1 MRSDNN
7 LKTILLCAWVSLLLI
22 LTLSRPG
29 RGEGEGQQLAS
40 AFTYQLA
47 LPGRQLSFPAD
58 HYSHPDFKTEW
69 WYYTGH
75 LETESGKRYGYQV
88 TFFRF
93 GVRDRQK
100 EMKEKPLFTELYMAH
115 FALSDVATK
124 RFLYRERINRG
135 YGHRAGAATDRYL
148 VWNEDWKVEGDH
160 KEHRIYAGDRGTT
173 LRLAFTSLKPPVL
186 HGQNGLSQKGEGEGR
201 ASYYYS
207 LTRMEAKGEL
217 TIDGRKEKV
226 RGLSWMDHEFGS
238 NQLRNDQVGWDWF
251 SIQLD
256 NQTELM
262 LYLMRRKDGSVDPYS
277 SGTLVSANG
286 ITKHLA
292 LKDFR
297 IEVVE
302 RWKSPKSGANYP
314 MKWKVTIFSE
324 EIDLEILPAF
334 PEQELIT
341 SRSTRVTY
349 WEGAVGIRGTIGKKT
364 LAGQGYVEMT
374 GYAGK
379 LNF

>member
-1 MRSDNN
+1 MRSKFK
-7 LKTILLCAWVSLLLI
+7 LKFVSFCALAFLPLI

-29 RGEGEGQQLAS
+29 RGEGEGQSLTS
-40 AFTYQLA
+40 NFTYQLA
-47 LPGRQLSFPAD
+47 LPGRKLSFPAD

-75 LETESGKRYGYQV
+75 LVTESGKRYGYQV

-100 EMKEKPLFTELYMAH
+100 DLKEKPLFTELYMAH
-115 FALSDVATK
+115 FALSDLAAKT
-124 RFLYRERINRG
+124 FIYRERINRG
-135 YGHRAGAATDRYL
+135 YGDRAGAATDRYL
-148 VWNEDWKVEGDH
+148 VWNEDWKVEGDAKNH
-160 KEHRIYAGDRGTT
+160 QIFVSDRTAT
-173 LRLAFTSLKPPVL
+173 LNLSLRLLKPPVL

-207 LTRMEAKGEL
+207 LTRMQAQGEL
-217 TIDGRKEKV
+217 TIDGKKEKV
-226 RGLSWMDHEFGS
+226 QGLSWMDHEFGS
-238 NQLRNDQVGWDWF
+238 NQLRDDQVGWDWF

-262 LYLMRRKDGSVDPYS
+262 LYLIRRKDGTVDPYS
-277 SGTLVSANG
+277 SGTLVNTDG
-286 ITKHLA
+286 TTKHLA

-297 IEVVE
+297 IEVLD

-314 MKWKVTIFSE
+314 MRWKVAIPSE
-324 EIDLEILPAF
+324 GIDLEILPAF
-334 PEQELIT
+334 PDQELIT
-341 SRSTRVTY
+341 NRSTRVTY
-349 WEGAVGIRGTIGKKT
+349 WEGAVEIRASLKSKPV
-364 LAGQGYVEMT
+364 AGRGYVEMT

-379 LNF
+379 LTL